1 MARNNMIVSV
11 GLSESDLENLIEMC
25 EGSIKLAECCNLVFR
40 GAVDVVAHRS
50 VASNLQHRM
59 RDALAE
65 LMRAEQER
73 EAKAKADAAKKVEEK
88 KPEPAAV

>member
-1 MARNNMIVSV
+1 
-11 GLSESDLENLIEMC
+11 
-25 EGSIKLAECCNLVFR
+25 
-40 GAVDVVAHRS
+40 
-50 VASNLQHRM
+50 M